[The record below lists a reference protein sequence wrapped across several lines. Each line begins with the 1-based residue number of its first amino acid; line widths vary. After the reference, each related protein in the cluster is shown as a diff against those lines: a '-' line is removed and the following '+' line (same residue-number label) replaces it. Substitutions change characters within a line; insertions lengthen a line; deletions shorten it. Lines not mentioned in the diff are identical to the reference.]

1 MSEILRDL
9 DEMMRAERMARIW
22 RTHGRM
28 IIFVIIVLVVGTAA
42 QAAWKSYNSHIARE
56 QTGKILSAAASEDPN
71 QALVKLSKDLK
82 GNGRAIATFEAARGL
97 KEKGHYAEAIAL
109 YRDLLNEKRMA
120 PELRDLAAIEMVSL
134 EIDHSSEGGAAPDQK
149 ASALLSE
156 LEPILKSEK
165 SGTPSAWLPRA
176 ILLAAVIKANLQ
188 GDDQGALDELAK
200 IGGLAD
206 QKIMPQAVSAQAE
219 ALKTVYAERL
229 VIQKT
234 GQKAGEKVGQNKP
247 EDAAVKTEK
256 SAEEAAAKTTT
267 QNDKKATHKAK
278 GE

>member
-22 RTHGRM
+22 HTHGRM

-71 QALVKLSKDLK
+71 QALVELSKDLK
-82 GNGRAIATFEAARGL
+82 GNGRAIATFEAARAF
-97 KEKGHYAEAIAL
+97 KEKGYYAEAIAL

-120 PELRDLAAIEMVSL
+120 PELRDLAIIEMVSL
-134 EIDHSSEGGAAPDQK
+134 EIDHGSEASAAPDQK
-149 ASALLSE
+149 PSALLGE

-219 ALKTVYAERL
+219 ALKTVYTERL
-229 VIQKT
+229 MM
-234 GQKAGEKVGQNKP
+234 QKAGEKVGQNKP

>member
-9 DEMMRAERMARIW
+9 DEMMRAERMARMW
-22 RTHGRM
+22 HTHGRM

-56 QTGKILSAAASEDPN
+56 QTSQILSAAASNDPN

-206 QKIMPQAVSAQAE
+206 QKILPQAVSAQAE
-219 ALKTVYAERL
+219 ALKTVYTERL
-229 VIQKT
+229 VM
-234 GQKAGEKVGQNKP
+234 QKAGEKAGQNKP

>member
-9 DEMMRAERMARIW
+9 DEMMRAERMARMW

-42 QAAWKSYNSHIARE
+42 QAAWKSYNSRIARE

-71 QALVKLSKDLK
+71 QALVELSKDLK
-82 GNGRAIATFEAARGL
+82 GNGRAIATFEAARAF

-120 PELRDLAAIEMVSL
+120 PELRDLAVIEMVSL
-134 EIDHSSEGGAAPDQK
+134 EIDHGSEASAALDQK
-149 ASALLSE
+149 PSALLGE

-188 GDDQGALDELAK
+188 GDNQGALDELAK

-229 VIQKT
+229 AIQKT
-234 GQKAGEKVGQNKP
+234 GQKTGEDEGKN
-247 EDAAVKTEK
+247 AAVKTEK
-256 SAEEAAAKTTT
+256 SVEEPAAKTTT
-267 QNDKKATHKAK
+267 ETDKKTTHKAK

>member
-9 DEMMRAERMARIW
+9 DEMMRAERMARMW

-188 GDDQGALDELAK
+188 GDNQGALDELAK

-206 QKIMPQAVSAQAE
+206 QKILPQAVSAQAE
-219 ALKTVYAERL
+219 ALKTVYTERL
-229 VIQKT
+229 MM
-234 GQKAGEKVGQNKP
+234 QKAGEKVGQNKP

>member
-9 DEMMRAERMARIW
+9 DEMMRAERMARMW

-42 QAAWKSYNSHIARE
+42 QAAWKSYNSRIARE

-82 GNGRAIATFEAARGL
+82 GNGRAIATFEAARAF

-120 PELRDLAAIEMVSL
+120 PELRDLAIIEMVSL
-134 EIDHSSEGGAAPDQK
+134 EIDHGSEASAAPDQK
-149 ASALLSE
+149 PSALLGE

-188 GDDQGALDELAK
+188 GDNQGALDELAK

-206 QKIMPQAVSAQAE
+206 QKILPQAVSAQAE

-229 VIQKT
+229 AIQKT
-234 GQKAGEKVGQNKP
+234 G
-247 EDAAVKTEK
+247 EDEGKNAAVKTEK
-256 SAEEAAAKTTT
+256 SVEEPAAKTTT
-267 QNDKKATHKAK
+267 QTDKKTTHKAK

>member
-9 DEMMRAERMARIW
+9 DEMMRAERMARMW

-56 QTGKILSAAASEDPN
+56 QTGKILSAAADETGE
-71 QALVKLSKDLK
+71 ALIKLAKDLK

-109 YRDLLNEKRMA
+109 YRDLLNEKRMV
-120 PELRDLAAIEMVSL
+120 PELRDLAVIEMVSL
-134 EIDHSSEGGAAPDQK
+134 EIDHGSEASAAPDQK
-149 ASALLSE
+149 PSALLGE

-188 GDDQGALDELAK
+188 GDNQGALDELAK

-229 VIQKT
+229 AIQKT
-234 GQKAGEKVGQNKP
+234 GQKTGEDEGKN
-247 EDAAVKTEK
+247 AAVKTEK
-256 SAEEAAAKTTT
+256 SVEEPAAKTTT
-267 QNDKKATHKAK
+267 ETDKKTTHKAK

>member
-9 DEMMRAERMARIW
+9 DEMMRAERMARMW

-42 QAAWKSYNSHIARE
+42 QAAWKSYNSRIARE

-82 GNGRAIATFEAARGL
+82 GNGRAIATFEAARAF

-120 PELRDLAAIEMVSL
+120 PELRDLAIIEMVSL
-134 EIDHSSEGGAAPDQK
+134 EIDHGSEASAAPDQK
-149 ASALLSE
+149 PSALLGE

-188 GDDQGALDELAK
+188 GDNQGALDELAK

-229 VIQKT
+229 AIQKT
-234 GQKAGEKVGQNKP
+234 GQKTEQKTGEDEGKN
-247 EDAAVKTEK
+247 AAVKTEK
-256 SAEEAAAKTTT
+256 SVEEPAAKTTT
-267 QNDKKATHKAK
+267 ETDKKTTHKAK

>member
-9 DEMMRAERMARIW
+9 DEMMRAERMARMW

-42 QAAWKSYNSHIARE
+42 QAAWKSYNSRIARE

-82 GNGRAIATFEAARGL
+82 GNGRAIATFEAARAF

-120 PELRDLAAIEMVSL
+120 PELRDLAIIEMVSL
-134 EIDHSSEGGAAPDQK
+134 EIDHGSEASAAPDQK
-149 ASALLSE
+149 PSALLGE

-188 GDDQGALDELAK
+188 GDNQGALDELAK

-219 ALKTVYAERL
+219 ALKTVYTERL
-229 VIQKT
+229 MAQD
-234 GQKAGEKVGQNKP
+234 KP
-247 EDAAVKTEK
+247 QDKPKDKPKDEVAKTEK
-256 SAEEAAAKTTT
+256 SVEGPAAKTTT
-267 QNDKKATHKAK
+267 ETDKKTTHKAK